1 MEIKRDARI
10 GLAVLLVLALSVTL
24 LIAKAM
30 QRTEENQALN
40 NNVAMATPAGTA
52 SSVTFDPEAVAPAP
66 TESPADAARRVELE
80 RFRDD
85 HGYPPAGV
93 PVAPAAADGRTSPAP
108 SASVPVAANALPP
121 VAADAPPVAMDPF
134 NQFPT
139 PPAGYAGA
147 APNPGVVVVAPIV
160 PAPAKVEYT
169 VVEGDSPWVIAKKT
183 LGDGKHF
190 QKIIDANP
198 GLDATRLKVGQKLNI
213 PSEAP
218 AASTAAAA
226 PATSPWIGG
235 TPATAP
241 QPSVATNT
249 PPRVVVPQPLTISA
263 VAPAPAAG
271 NADHEDAEFDEY
283 VVKSGDTLGHIAYDY
298 YGYSGPKSVK
308 RIVDANPGLDPR
320 ALKEGMR
327 LKIPVIQP

>member
-52 SSVTFDPEAVAPAP
+52 SSVTFDPAAVAPAP
-66 TESPADAARRVELE
+66 AESPAEAARREGLE
-80 RFRDD
+80 SFRAD
-85 HGYPPAGV
+85 HGYLPGET
-93 PVAPAAADGRTSPAP
+93 PVAPAPGAALPHPAPVVSAPVNTNTLPTTAADTFS
-108 SASVPVAANALPP
+108 
-121 VAADAPPVAMDPF
+121 
-134 NQFPT
+134 QPT
-139 PPAGYAGA
+139 VPPAGFPGV
-147 APNPGVVVVAPIV
+147 APNPGVVVVTPTV

-183 LGDGKHF
+183 LGDGKYF
-190 QKIIDANP
+190 QKILDANP
-198 GLDATRLKVGQKLNI
+198 GVDATRLKVGQKLNI
-213 PSEAP
+213 PSAEASP
-218 AASTAAAA
+218 APPAVASEALAA
-226 PATSPWIGG
+226 
-235 TPATAP
+235 
-241 QPSVATNT
+241 NT
-249 PPRVVVPQPLTISA
+249 PPRIVVPQPLTISA
-263 VAPAPAAG
+263 AISAPAAG

-283 VVKSGDTLGHIAYDY
+283 VVKSGDTIGHIAHDY

-320 ALKEGMR
+320 ALREGMR

>member
-30 QRTEENQALN
+30 QRTEENQVLN
-40 NNVAMATPAGTA
+40 NNVTMATPASSA
-52 SSVTFDPEAVAPAP
+52 SSVTFDPGAVAPALV
-66 TESPADAARRVELE
+66 ESPGEAARRVGLE
-80 RFRDD
+80 RFQAD
-85 HGYPPAGV
+85 HGYVPGAT
-93 PVAPAAADGRTSPAP
+93 PVAPAPGAALPSP
-108 SASVPVAANALPP
+108 VPVVSAPVPAAVPP
-121 VAADAPPVAMDPF
+121 VPTDHF
-134 NQFPT
+134 NQFPA
-139 PPAGYAGA
+139 PPAGLPGVAS
-147 APNPGVVVVAPIV
+147 NPGVVVVAPVV

-183 LGDGKHF
+183 LGDGKYF
-190 QKIIDANP
+190 QKILDANP
-198 GLDATRLKVGQKLNI
+198 GLDATRLKVGQKLNV
-213 PSEAP
+213 PSAE
-218 AASTAAAA
+218 AA
-226 PATSPWIGG
+226 PA
-235 TPATAP
+235 PAT
-241 QPSVATNT
+241 VASEAVAANT
-249 PPRVVVPQPLTISA
+249 PPQVVVPQPLTISA
-263 VAPAPAAG
+263 VTSAPAAL

-283 VVKSGDTLGHIAYDY
+283 VVKSGDTIGHIAHDY